1 MTKARFL
8 GGEGPLEEGKATHSG
23 ILAWRTPWAEEPG
36 GQQSMG
42 LKRVHD
48 CGTEL
53 THTQL

>member
-1 MTKARFL
+1 MTKARSL